1 MLLEDKFVF
10 GRVLDHNSKGSQ
22 VIENFADILQDLG
35 RGLLGV
41 TTIPDEALITINSLE
56 ILGIIYLAIA
66 LSKLRE
72 RLAKM
77 EGREEQRD
85 REGMNKER

>member
-1 MLLEDKFVF
+1 MKVYFLEV
-10 GRVLDHNSKGSQ
+10 RWKGSQ
-22 VIENFADILQDLG
+22 VIQNFGELLQDLG
-35 RGLLGV
+35 RSLGV

-66 LSKLRE
+66 VSKLRE
-72 RLAKM
+72 RIAKM

-85 REGMNKER
+85 RGWKDDIS